1 MRRSIDIHAVLS
13 TRKLQIAQRREAL
26 LEEYKRDLQQL
37 KEEEERIDAAFEVL
51 TNAVQPYLCKRCHG
65 SGTVSGTVRVCD
77 AAGDF
82 DDDVCPV
89 CHGTGVRQ
97 MDGGQDDG
105 TAQA

>member
-1 MRRSIDIHAVLS
+1 MNRSIDIHAVLS

-26 LEEYKRDLQQL
+26 HEKYKRDLQQL

-65 SGTVSGTVRVCD
+65 SGEVRVCD

-89 CHGTGVRQ
+89 CHGTGVRL
-97 MDGGQDDG
+97 MDGGQDDV
-105 TAQA
+105 

>member
-1 MRRSIDIHAVLS
+1 MSRSIDIHAVLS
-13 TRKLQIAQRREAL
+13 ARKLQIVRRREAL
-26 LEEYKRDLQQL
+26 QEKYKRDLQCL
-37 KEEEERIDAAFEVL
+37 KEEEERIDAALEVL

-65 SGTVSGTVRVCD
+65 SGTVRVCD

-97 MDGGQDDG
+97 MDGGQDDV
-105 TAQA
+105 